1 MLTQNE
7 HFTCYRFQPTVGDL
21 DYDNIGETKVW
32 NSGTENI
39 STAVLCKDMDG
50 NGVNELVFGTDAGR
64 LVAVE
69 LGTWFEIIDEEVL
82 EGEIHSLEIGNLDDD
97 EDLEVAL
104 TSVEGVHCY
113 DTSKDKVTWS
123 RDYETF
129 DSDVRL
135 VPATTERGELD
146 RSDVLVLRS
155 KGTHLMGTEHYVIRL
170 DGDGTELF
178 KTRLQEKEDRPALR
192 TSWVVADLDRD
203 NDLDVFV
210 SDRGKAG
217 IGASGPGKNIWLVEA
232 SNGTVSDRWVIRH
245 ATLASRPML
254 VVSEGWKY
262 VVVGMDQGLGTA
274 DTNDLIQFNGV
285 DRTFQYLDVYDNAD
299 IVSWQYLTYVPD
311 ATSGTIVMVS
321 SNWNMH
327 AFHLVNQEASWSHQ
341 FSGAG
346 ISTNPVACDIDDDGQ
361 MEVLAPG
368 GGITFIDVQSGE
380 VDGRF
385 GLERGSPIN
394 IALTV
399 GDIDDDKVSEVVFGF
414 YETDTKKVYD
424 LMVLGKIDYPEPEP
438 VASTM
443 WGWVLII
450 IVVAAN
456 ILLILDLFYSR
467 RKRHRDSDGEYP

>member
-1 MLTQNE
+1 MNE
-7 HFTCYRFQPTVGDL
+7 HFMCYRFQPTEGDL
-21 DYDNIGETKVW
+21 DYDNIVETEIW
-32 NSGTENI
+32 NSGKENI
-39 STAVLCKDMDG
+39 STAVLCEDMDG
-50 NGVNELVFGTDAGR
+50 NGINELVFGTDTGR

-69 LGTWFEIIDEEVL
+69 LGTWYEIIDEKVL
-82 EGEIHSLEIGNLDDD
+82 EGRLHSLEIGNLDDD
-97 EDLEVAL
+97 DDLEVAL

-113 DTSKDKVTWS
+113 DTSKGKVTWS

-129 DSDVRL
+129 NSEVRL
-135 VPATTERGELD
+135 VPARTEPGELD

-155 KGTHLMGTEHYVIRL
+155 KGTTLMGTEHYIIRV
-170 DGDGTELF
+170 DGEGTEVF
-178 KTRLQEKEDRPALR
+178 KTLLQEKEDRPGLR

-203 NDLDVFV
+203 NDLDIFV

-232 SNGTVSDRWVIRH
+232 SNGTVMERWVIRH

-254 VVSEGWKY
+254 VVSEGWTY
-262 VVVGMDQGLGTA
+262 VAVGMDQGLGTA
-274 DTNDLIQFNGV
+274 DTNDLVLYNGA
-285 DRTFQYLDVYDNAD
+285 DRSFLYLDVYDNDD

-327 AFHLVNQEASWSHQ
+327 AFHLVNQNASWSRQ

-361 MEVLAPG
+361 IEILAPG
-368 GGITFIDVQSGE
+368 GGITFIDVLSGQVE
-380 VDGRF
+380 GRF
-385 GLERGSPIN
+385 DLERGSPIS

-399 GDIDDDKVSEVVFGF
+399 GDIDGDDISEIVFGY

-424 LMVLGKIDYPEPEP
+424 LMALGKIDYPEPEP
-438 VASTM
+438 PTSTM

-450 IVVAAN
+450 VVVVAN
-456 ILLILDLFYSR
+456 ILLIYDLFYSR
-467 RKRHRDSDGEYP
+467 KKRMKDREKEFP